1 VDVRAKGIWWHLL
14 GLAAA
19 ALAAAA
25 VAGIADAGVA
35 AGSKEKDARL
45 TGSSTWSTSY
55 TVSGRFDGSLG
66 HGTYTGTLTPGSSV
80 FTTAT
85 CGPLCANVTGSITF
99 ATRDGRFTATVQP
112 GSVVSTEE
120 IASRSFRDFTL
131 ALRIVGGTGLYS
143 RTTGRLSLTY
153 SSVWTHTWVNGV
165 RVDRIDDAGT
175 LVGTL
180 H

>member
-1 VDVRAKGIWWHLL
+1 MRAKGNWWHLL

-19 ALAAAA
+19 AIAAAA
-25 VAGIADAGVA
+25 AAGVADAGVT
-35 AGSKEKDARL
+35 AGSQQKEARL
-45 TGSSTWSTSY
+45 AGSSTWSTSY
-55 TVSGRFDGSLG
+55 SVSGRFDGGLG

-85 CGPLCANVTGSITF
+85 CGPVCANVTGSITF
-99 ATRDGRFTATVQP
+99 ATRGGRFTAAVQP
-112 GSVVSTEE
+112 GSVVSKEE

-131 ALRIVGGTGLYS
+131 ALRIVGGTGSYS
-143 RTTGRLSLTY
+143 RASGRLSLTY

-165 RVDRIDDAGT
+165 YVDKIEDAGT

-180 H
+180 R